1 MKAHAA
7 HRGPP
12 PDVDE
17 GDARD
22 LAALLRREL
31 RPTPGRLGDS
41 VRIVVVVLA
50 VVAILETFRIP
61 EIAVSAYIVLFLSGR
76 EAASTVRTALAA
88 GMAVVLAIL
97 TAIAVF
103 MLSLSEPALRIPLVA
118 VTTFGA
124 MFLARAA
131 TLGPVFFV
139 AGFVIA
145 YGLTLGDEVLGLA
158 LQPAT
163 VGNAPQ
169 FEVPEIFFVP
179 PEDALVRF
187 LLWFSLTIVVPVV
200 LLIAANLLTGR
211 DPAVLLRRALTER
224 LATATRFCA
233 GERGAE
239 RQLEAQGFEG
249 TAQLH
254 KLHDLAGFLRRGKRR
269 VPWGVSLIDHIGRL
283 GLLLLT
289 WLRVEGDN
297 RQPLV
302 PAAGACRRAKQAL
315 QDGKAPSIEPVAITA
330 TGAARPLADAITGTL
345 RAIYETVAAK
355 PGTAS
360 PKDREAAERG
370 AHDATEAPRRLL
382 AADAFSNPEH
392 VRFALKVTLAV
403 MICYFVMSM
412 TDWPGIHTCV
422 ITAFFVA
429 LGTVGDTLHKA
440 TLRFVGCL
448 IGAGLGLGAILLLMP
463 LMTEL
468 GDLLLLLAPVTLLAA
483 WVACG
488 SERVAYAGLQIGLA
502 FYLVVLQGYGPTI
515 SMYTARDRTIGILF
529 GNIVISVI
537 FTTIWPVSV
546 ANVVRTNLAR
556 ALEQLAV
563 LVGLGARADVEISQT
578 ARSAGETAFGQA
590 IAQAR
595 AVLVNDPFETSEVRR
610 AVRRRPI
617 DVALV
622 EEVGRLFIPILAIL
636 DLYADPDWREL
647 SEPMRDAIRAHRQ
660 AQAAWFRQAAAWVR
674 SGEGAD
680 AVAVGLP
687 EPPAISGPGDHLTA
701 LTTWYRLLHQD
712 IRKILDE
719 VGPQPQPVTARS
731 VGDALHAAG

>member
-7 HRGPP
+7 HPSQV

-17 GDARD
+17 GGAPD
-22 LAALLRREL
+22 LVALLRREL

-41 VRIVVVVLA
+41 VRVVVVVLVA
-50 VVAILETFRIP
+50 VAILETFRIP

-88 GMAVVLAIL
+88 GIAVVLAIFM
-97 TAIAVF
+97 TIGVF
-103 MLSLSEPALRIPLVA
+103 MLSLSEPALRIPLIA
-118 VTTFGA
+118 VMTFGA
-124 MFLARAA
+124 MFLSRAA

-169 FEVPEIFFVP
+169 FELPEIFFVP

-187 LLWFSLTIVVPVV
+187 LLWFSLAVVVPVA

-211 DPAVLLRRALTER
+211 DPALPLRRALTER

-233 GERGAE
+233 GKSGAE
-239 RQLEAQGFEG
+239 LVLEAQAFEG
-249 TAQLH
+249 TAQVR
-254 KLHDLAGFLRRGKRR
+254 KLYDLAGGRRRLA
-269 VPWGVSLIDHIGRL
+269 WGIVLIDHIGRL
-283 GLLLLT
+283 GLLLLA

-297 RQPLV
+297 RQLLAPLV
-302 PAAGACRRAKQAL
+302 GACRRAELAV
-315 QDGKAPSIEPVAITA
+315 QDGKAPSIEPVAITT
-330 TGAARPLADAITGTL
+330 TGAARPLADAITRRL
-345 RAIYETVAAK
+345 QAIYETLVAK
-355 PGTAS
+355 PGTAFPS
-360 PKDREAAERG
+360 ESEAAEKGRQ
-370 AHDATEAPRRLL
+370 LL
-382 AADAFSNPEH
+382 AADAFSNPDY
-392 VRFALKVTLAV
+392 VRFALKVSLAV
-403 MICYFVMSM
+403 MVCYFVMSM
-412 TDWPGIHTCV
+412 TNWPGIHTSV

-463 LMTEL
+463 LMTDL

-483 WVACG
+483 WIGYG
-488 SERVAYAGLQIGLA
+488 SERISYAGWQIGLA

-529 GNIVISVI
+529 GNIVITAI

-546 ANVVRTNLAR
+546 ANVVRTNLAK
-556 ALEQLAV
+556 ALEQLAT
-563 LVGLGARADVEISQT
+563 LVGLGARADGEIPQ
-578 ARSAGETAFGQA
+578 AAKSAEVAFGQA
-590 IAQAR
+590 IGQAR
-595 AVLVNDPFETSEVRR
+595 AVLVNDPFETREVRR
-610 AVRRRPI
+610 AVGRRSI
-617 DVALV
+617 DATVV
-622 EEVGRLFIPILAIL
+622 EQVGRLFIPVSAIL
-636 DLYADPDWREL
+636 DLCADPAGLDL
-647 SEPMRDAIRAHRQ
+647 PQPTHDALRAHNQ
-660 AQAAWFRQAAAWVR
+660 ALAAWFRQAASWTR
-674 SGEGAD
+674 SGERAD
-680 AVAVGLP
+680 AVSAGLP
-687 EPPAISGPGDHLTA
+687 EPPAISGPGDHLSA
-701 LTTWYRLLHQD
+701 LATWYRLLRED

-719 VGPQPQPVTARS
+719 VGLQPQPVTAQS

>member
-1 MKAHAA
+1 MKARATHQ
-7 HRGPP
+7 GPA

-17 GDARD
+17 GDAPD

-31 RPTPGRLGDS
+31 RPTPGRLGDCM
-41 VRIVVVVLA
+41 RIVVVVLA
-50 VVAILETFRIP
+50 VVAISEMFRIP
-61 EIAVSAYIVLFLSGR
+61 DIALSAYIVLFLSGR

-88 GMAVVLAIL
+88 GIAVVLAIFI
-97 TAIAVF
+97 TIAVF
-103 MLSLSEPALRIPLVA
+103 MLSLSEPALRIPLMA

-124 MFLARAA
+124 MFLSRAA

-139 AGFVIA
+139 TGFVIA

-169 FEVPEIFFVP
+169 FELPEILFIP

-187 LLWFSLTIVVPVV
+187 LLWFSLAVVVPVV

-211 DPAVLLRRALTER
+211 DPALLLRHGLTER

-233 GERGAE
+233 GKSGAE
-239 RQLEAQGFEG
+239 RVLEAQAFEG
-249 TAQLH
+249 TAQLR
-254 KLHDLAGFLRRGKRR
+254 KLYGLAGGRRRLA
-269 VPWGVSLIDHIGRL
+269 WGISLIDHIGRL
-283 GLLLLT
+283 VLLLLA
-289 WLRVEGDN
+289 WLRVEGDPRN
-297 RQPLV
+297 ALL
-302 PAAGACRRAKQAL
+302 PAASACCEAERAL
-315 QDGKAPSIEPVAITA
+315 QDGEAPSTEPIAITA
-330 TGAARPLADAITGTL
+330 TGVALPLADAINRTL
-345 RAIYETVAAK
+345 RAIYETLAAK
-355 PGTAS
+355 PVTAS
-360 PKDREAAERG
+360 AKENEAAEGGRS
-370 AHDATEAPRRLL
+370 LL
-382 AADAFSNPEH
+382 AADAFTNPEY
-392 VRFALKVTLAV
+392 VRFALKVTLGV

-429 LGTVGDTLHKA
+429 LGTVGDTMHKA

-463 LMTEL
+463 DMTDL

-483 WVACG
+483 WVGYG
-488 SERVAYAGLQIGLA
+488 SERISYAGWQIGLA

-529 GNIVISVI
+529 GNIVIFAI

-546 ANVVRTNLAR
+546 AYVVRTNLAR

-563 LVGLGARADVEISQT
+563 LVGLGARTDSEFLQA
-578 ARSAGETAFGQA
+578 ARSAAAAAFEQA

-610 AVRRRPI
+610 AVGRRPI
-617 DVALV
+617 DATAV
-622 EEVGRLFIPILAIL
+622 EGVGRLFIPVSATL
-636 DLYADPDWREL
+636 DLRTDLAAHDLPE
-647 SEPMRDAIRAHRQ
+647 EMRDAISAYSQ
-660 AQAAWFRQAAAWVR
+660 ALAGWFRQAGSWTR
-674 SGEGAD
+674 SGEGAGEVVD
-680 AVAVGLP
+680 GLP
-687 EPPAISGPGDHLTA
+687 EPPILTGPGDHFTA
-701 LTTWYRLLHQD
+701 LATWYGVLHED

-719 VGPQPQPVTARS
+719 VGPQPRPVTAP
-731 VGDALHAAG
+731 VGAALHATG